1 MENLITSILEIE
13 QNAQKRLEEARQ
25 KKDKIIAAA
34 EAEKEKIIGGKIK
47 DAEEKLRK
55 ISLDEKNKT
64 DEMLAEIER
73 RKNDEIKRLDSIYE
87 KRHAQWED
95 DIFNAV
101 ITTL

>member
-1 MENLITSILEIE
+1 MENIITSILDIE

-25 KKDKIIAAA
+25 KRDSIIAAA
-34 EAEKEKIIGGKIK
+34 EAEKEKIIAEKIK
-47 DAEEKLRK
+47 DAEEKIRK

-64 DEMLAEIER
+64 DEKLAEIER
-73 RKNDEIKRLDSIYE
+73 SKNDEIKRLDSIYE
-87 KRHAQWED
+87 QRHAEWED

>member
-34 EAEKEKIIGGKIK
+34 EAEKEKIIAEKIK
-47 DAEEKLRK
+47 EAEEKVRK
-55 ISLDEKNKT
+55 FSLDEKNKT
-64 DEMLAEIER
+64 DEKLAEIER
-73 RKNDEIKRLDSIYE
+73 SKNEEIKRLDSIYE
-87 KRHAQWED
+87 NRHVQWED

-101 ITTL
+101 LTTL

>member
-1 MENLITSILEIE
+1 MENIITSILDIE

-25 KKDKIIAAA
+25 KRDSIIAAA
-34 EAEKEKIIGGKIK
+34 EAEKEKIIAEKIK
-47 DAEEKLRK
+47 DAEEKIRK

-64 DEMLAEIER
+64 DEKLAEIER
-73 RKNDEIKRLDSIYE
+73 SKNDEIKRLDSIYE
-87 KRHAQWED
+87 QRHTEWED